1 METEQRTVTHIQ
13 RVGKSSDRF
22 AVVMD
27 DGREI
32 RVRGEV
38 IVRLG
43 ISAGRKLGEAELRQL
58 REEAELAEAK
68 EAGFRLLAARART
81 VADLRRRLESRKF
94 SAHAIDETIRMLEQL
109 GLLDDE
115 AYAKQFVHDCLTMR
129 PMGARRITLELCRRG
144 VDEELVRDVVDSLV
158 DQATEKRVALGV
170 ARQRLERLKKL
181 DEDAARRKVRA
192 FLARRGFDEDVID
205 DVLDTACGLPGGA

>member
-1 METEQRTVTHIQ
+1 LKTEQWTVTRIQ

-22 AVVMD
+22 AVVLD
-27 DGREI
+27 DGRKI
-32 RVRGEV
+32 RVRAEV

-43 ISAGRKLGEAELRQL
+43 ISAGGKLGEADLEQL
-58 REEAELAEAK
+58 KQEAELAEAK
-68 EAGFRLLAARART
+68 ETGFRLLAVRART
-81 VADLRRRLESRKF
+81 VADLRKRLEARKF
-94 SAHAIDETIRMLEQL
+94 SARAISETIRMLQQQ

-129 PMGARRITLELCRRG
+129 PMGARRIILELCRRG
-144 VDEELVRDVVDSLV
+144 VDEELVRDVVNSLV
-158 DQATEKRVALGV
+158 DQATETRAALRA

-181 DEDAARRKVRA
+181 DEDAARHKVRA

-205 DVLDTACGLPGGA
+205 DVVDTACGLPGGA